1 MLEISFGKIAYR
13 ASKMSNKS
21 YHERPEISKSDL
33 DLLARSPALFKMK
46 DELKKPPSEALIL
59 GSAVHKLVL
68 EREDFSKEFC
78 LEPKVDRRTK
88 EGKAIYKNFL
98 EKLGDRMPISWDSA
112 KTAIKMAAKVV
123 SKKATTELLKDGLA
137 EQSYFSQIEGVAVKC
152 RPDFYNEKM
161 GIIIDLKTTSD
172 ASPTGFTKTIGKLNY
187 HVQAAFYSDILR
199 SLGKKV
205 DNFVFIAIETEY
217 PYCMGFYDLDYIAIE
232 KGRETYLKLL
242 ERYKFCKKHN
252 KWWGYAKRNGNKIEA
267 VQTLSLPT
275 WKFYE
280 NIA

>member
-280 NIA
+280 QIA